1 MRVLICTVLFI
12 LAGAANAAGT
22 GSMNEVQTKP
32 EGFNGPDGVMSEL
45 LSDGGAAGGQS
56 GSASDQKV
64 ERLKAQLSKELN
76 ADPAAEKLGSY
87 LWKE

>member
-32 EGFNGPDGVMSEL
+32 EGSMGLTALCQNCFPMEAPPVVIR
-45 LSDGGAAGGQS
+45 
-56 GSASDQKV
+56 DQHLI
-64 ERLKAQLSKELN
+64 RR
-76 ADPAAEKLGSY
+76 
-87 LWKE
+87 